1 MVTINSTF
9 LGVLFL
15 LLFMDLLILRCY
27 YLYLFDNFITSDVY
41 MHHS

>member
-27 YLYLFDNFITSDVY
+27 YLYLFGDVTLILCIFHGY
-41 MHHS
+41 